1 MLGLQNPVAG
11 LAIEQTGIRYISFK
25 NKKSWE
31 VRKKRYLPLPPG
43 LIVENQVADS
53 EALLESVRRWVKVE
67 RLRGKR
73 VSLTI
78 PPSQIIIR
86 KMSIP
91 STNPKQVEQLVKL
104 EVETGLHLPFESPVY
119 DYVTI
124 DVDEENSH
132 LLVFAAPRKPIQE
145 YIDVLEGAGLRV
157 GTVEIAATALA
168 RSLTMGQNTEFEDTM
183 LINIEQNVLDVY
195 MFRSGNPVFIRTI
208 NQMDLNSGVQPT
220 IQAGIEY
227 MSEAAATSTSLAGG
241 LLAPG
246 RMLEITAEISRMLNF
261 YQYSLHDGS
270 TRIQSVLITGPLQI
284 RNQLLEE
291 LQQSLTE
298 LEVAT
303 IGLEDVA
310 DDSARDPELNDY
322 RVAAG
327 AALQDSN
334 TLAVNLLPREDREAI
349 LFPYVAVALV
359 GIWLIGAVGVGIF
372 FATNKGQI
380 AENEQQIQGAQD
392 RSLMLQSELAKINGV
407 SGILNRKAAV
417 DEILAYRTSIV
428 PVLNELSSGLPQDS
442 LLRSINYTYH
452 DSIDLTLRVP
462 SMEASSMYLANL
474 RKMSFAKGAEIQKLT
489 EGDTTVQSG
498 SFSGY
503 GAYTAVYHV
512 SLQKTKTNDIAA
524 GTDQPAVPG
533 EGDGSG
539 TN

>member
-31 VRKKRYLPLPPG
+31 VRKKRYLPLPSG
-43 LIVENQVADS
+43 LIVENQVADR
-53 EALLESVRRWVKVE
+53 EALLETVKQWVKVE

-73 VSLTI
+73 ISLSI

-91 STNPKQVEQLVKL
+91 STNSKQVEQLVKL
-104 EVETGLHLPFESPVY
+104 EVETGMHLPFESPVY

-132 LLVFAAPRKPIQE
+132 LLVFAAPRKPIQD

-157 GTVEIAATALA
+157 ATVEIAATALA
-168 RSLTMGQNTEFEDTM
+168 RSLTIGRKAEFEDTM

-208 NQMDLNSGVQPT
+208 NQMDLNSGVQPS
-220 IQAGIEY
+220 IQAGIDY
-227 MSEAAATSTSLAGG
+227 VREAAATSTGMAGG

-303 IGLEDVA
+303 IGLEDVRG
-310 DDSARDPELNDY
+310 DSAPDPELNDY
-322 RVAAG
+322 CVAAG

-380 AENEQQIQGAQD
+380 VENEQQIQGAQD
-392 RSLMLQSELAKINGV
+392 RSLMLQSELAKINGL
-407 SGILNRKAAV
+407 SGSLNRKAAV

-462 SMEASSMYLANL
+462 SMEASSIYLANL
-474 RKMSFAKGAEIQKLT
+474 RKMSFTKGAEIQKLT

-498 SFSGY
+498 SVSGY
-503 GAYTAVYHV
+503 GTYTAVYHV
-512 SLQKTKTNDIAA
+512 SLLKTKTNDTAA
-524 GTDQPAVPG
+524 GTDQLEASG

>member
-1 MLGLQNPVAG
+1 M
-11 LAIEQTGIRYISFK
+11 
-25 NKKSWE
+25 
-31 VRKKRYLPLPPG
+31 
-43 LIVENQVADS
+43 
-53 EALLESVRRWVKVE
+53 
-67 RLRGKR
+67 
-73 VSLTI
+73 
-78 PPSQIIIR
+78 
-86 KMSIP
+86 
-91 STNPKQVEQLVKL
+91 
-104 EVETGLHLPFESPVY
+104 
-119 DYVTI
+119 
-124 DVDEENSH
+124 
-132 LLVFAAPRKPIQE
+132 
-145 YIDVLEGAGLRV
+145 LEGAGLRV

-168 RSLTMGQNTEFEDTM
+168 RSLTIGRKAEFEDTM

-208 NQMDLNSGVQPT
+208 NQMDLNSGVQPST
-220 IQAGIEY
+220 QAGIDY
-227 MSEAAATSTSLAGG
+227 VREAAATSTSLAGG

-291 LQQSLTE
+291 LHQSLTE

-303 IGLEDVA
+303 IGLEDVMG
-310 DDSARDPELNDY
+310 DSTPDLELNDY

-334 TLAVNLLPREDREAI
+334 TLAVNLLPREDREAL

-392 RSLMLQSELAKINGV
+392 RSLMLQSELAKINGS

-417 DEILAYRTSIV
+417 DEILAYRTIIV
-428 PVLNELSSGLPQDS
+428 PVLNELSAGLPQDS

-462 SMEASSMYLANL
+462 SMEASSIYLANL
-474 RKMSFAKGAEIQKLT
+474 RKMSFTKGAEIQKLT

-498 SFSGY
+498 SVSGY

-512 SLQKTKTNDIAA
+512 SLLKTKADNTAA
-524 GTDQPAVPG
+524 GIDQQAASG
-533 EGDGSG
+533 EGDGNG

>member
-31 VRKKRYLPLPPG
+31 VRKKRYLPLPSG
-43 LIVENQVADS
+43 LIVENQVADR
-53 EALLESVRRWVKVE
+53 EALLGTVKQWVKVE

-73 VSLTI
+73 ISLSI

-104 EVETGLHLPFESPVY
+104 EVETGMHLPFESPVY

-132 LLVFAAPRKPIQE
+132 LLVFAAPRKPIQD

-157 GTVEIAATALA
+157 ATVEIAATTLA
-168 RSLTMGQNTEFEDTM
+168 RSLTIGRKAEFEDTM

-208 NQMDLNSGVQPT
+208 NQMDLNSGVQPS
-220 IQAGIEY
+220 IQAGIDY
-227 MSEAAATSTSLAGG
+227 VREAAATSTGMAGG

-303 IGLEDVA
+303 IGLEDVRG
-310 DDSARDPELNDY
+310 DSAPDPELNDY

-380 AENEQQIQGAQD
+380 VENEQQIQGAQD
-392 RSLMLQSELAKINGV
+392 RSLMLQSELAKINGL
-407 SGILNRKAAV
+407 SGSLNRKAAV

-462 SMEASSMYLANL
+462 SMEASSIYLANL
-474 RKMSFAKGAEIQKLT
+474 RKMSFTKGAEIQKLT

-498 SFSGY
+498 SVSGY
-503 GAYTAVYHV
+503 GTYTAVYHV
-512 SLQKTKTNDIAA
+512 SLLKTKTNDTAA
-524 GTDQPAVPG
+524 GTDQLEASG